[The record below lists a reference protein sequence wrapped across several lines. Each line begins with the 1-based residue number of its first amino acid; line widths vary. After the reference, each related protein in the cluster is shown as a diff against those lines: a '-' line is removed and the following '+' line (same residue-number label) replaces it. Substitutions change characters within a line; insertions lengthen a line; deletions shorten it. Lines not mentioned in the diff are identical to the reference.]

1 MAGYV
6 IHLAIG
12 EEYIRKYR
20 DDIKDKQEF
29 LKGIVAPDR
38 TCDNRKAHYGEKDLV
53 ESLRNFLT
61 INKEELDTDYIKGYF
76 LHLFTDYIFYGK
88 YFKRGHYYQ
97 DYDKTNKKIIEK
109 YDLKVPEDLKK
120 YAKFVDGEPEHLKY
134 HFIYEIIELSI
145 KNNIKENM
153 EKVLK
158 GESILMNTKIN
169 FAGIEMKNPVTV
181 ASGTFG
187 YGREYSEFYDL
198 GKIGAIITKG
208 TSLKPRPGNKPS
220 RVCETPSGMLN
231 SIGLQNP
238 GVEYFAK
245 YDLPFL
251 RKFDTKIIV
260 NACGSSIE
268 EYVELCKI
276 LNTLD
281 IDGVELNLSCPNV
294 KAGCLAFGTT
304 YEGVK
309 EVTSAVRKVLDKPLI
324 VKLTPNV
331 TDITQT
337 AKGAED
343 GGADAIS
350 LINTLLGM
358 KIDINT
364 RKPVLANNTGGLS
377 GPAVKPVAVRMVY
390 QAAKAVNIP
399 VMGLGGIV
407 NGEDAIEFMLAGAST
422 ISIGCGNFID
432 PYCAVKTVEQIEEY
446 MKKHNIE
453 DINDI
458 VGKVEMN

>member
-1 MAGYV
+1 
-6 IHLAIG
+6 
-12 EEYIRKYR
+12 
-20 DDIKDKQEF
+20 
-29 LKGIVAPDR
+29 
-38 TCDNRKAHYGEKDLV
+38 
-53 ESLRNFLT
+53 
-61 INKEELDTDYIKGYF
+61 
-76 LHLFTDYIFYGK
+76 
-88 YFKRGHYYQ
+88 
-97 DYDKTNKKIIEK
+97 
-109 YDLKVPEDLKK
+109 
-120 YAKFVDGEPEHLKY
+120 
-134 HFIYEIIELSI
+134 
-145 KNNIKENM
+145 
-153 EKVLK
+153 
-158 GESILMNTKIN
+158 MNTKIN

-208 TSLKPRPGNKPS
+208 TSLKPRSGNKPS

-260 NACGSSIE
+260 NACGSTIE

-331 TDITQT
+331 TDITAT

-358 KIDINT
+358 KIDVNT

-422 ISIGCGNFID
+422 VSIGCGNFID

-458 VGKVEMN
+458 IGKVEMN